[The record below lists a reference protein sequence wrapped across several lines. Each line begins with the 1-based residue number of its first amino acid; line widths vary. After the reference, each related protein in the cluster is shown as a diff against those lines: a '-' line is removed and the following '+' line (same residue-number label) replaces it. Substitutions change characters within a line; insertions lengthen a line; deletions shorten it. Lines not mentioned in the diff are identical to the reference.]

1 MFHHLGKRPATLDIS
16 SGCGAL
22 ASQYH
27 HHGRKGATS
36 PLPMPLQPSSS
47 KPTLVQDHHRG
58 RKRQNAGFRLV
69 KEGEDS
75 GPGDWP
81 H

>member
-36 PLPMPLQPSSS
+36 PRQCLYSLQAPNQPLSRTTTEVGS
-47 KPTLVQDHHRG
+47 G
-58 RKRQNAGFRLV
+58 RMLGSV
-69 KEGEDS
+69 S
-75 GPGDWP
+75 
-81 H
+81 